1 MYKFVCV
8 LDFEATCDDKTQLNP
23 QEIIEFPSVLLQF
36 TEEKKL
42 EKVSKFQYY
51 VKPEHN
57 PKMTKFCTKLTGIT
71 TEMTDN
77 GVTFKKSLEQ

>member
-8 LDFEATCDDKTQLNP
+8 LDFEATCDDVQKINP

-36 TEEKKL
+36 TEDKNL

-51 VKPEHN
+51 VTPQHN
-57 PKMTKFCTKLTGIT
+57 PKMTNFCTKLTGIT

-77 GVTFKKSLEQ
+77 GVTFQKALEQ